1 MKHHKKHGHHEKSL
15 GKSKEKKN
23 QVNRIS
29 RQSIHNKTWME
40 EKTDDKM
47 ISKSLTFDFW
57 LISKISL
64 SLLPIPFALFPFYPI
79 SVASFLLAFSLFC
92 RRNAR
97 FGFYVKFP
105 FRKI

>member
-47 ISKSLTFDFW
+47 VS
-57 LISKISL
+57 
-64 SLLPIPFALFPFYPI
+64 
-79 SVASFLLAFSLFC
+79 
-92 RRNAR
+92 
-97 FGFYVKFP
+97 
-105 FRKI
+105 